1 MTLRE
6 LRYLVAIADHRHF
19 GRAAEACCVTQPT
32 LSAQLRKLEAYLGMT
47 LIDRSGKQPLP
58 TPIGEQIAERARRLL
73 EQADEILQLTRLRRG
88 PLQGA
93 LNVGVI
99 PTLAPYYLPWLLPH
113 VASHYPRLHLVVV
126 EETTRR
132 LEEKLND
139 HLIDAAFLVLP
150 AFSRPDMV
158 GHPLFDEPFYVACP
172 ADRAANEDPAAPL
185 AIEEL
190 TGLKL
195 LLLTEGHCLRGQAL
209 AACGQSEAEY
219 DSTSDCRATSLETL
233 RHLVA
238 AGLGYTMLPA
248 LAARSFCGGSL
259 GIRPLASGESRRIG
273 LVWRAG
279 HPKSAELRRL
289 AAGLEEALPS
299 GVQPVGHPIAAST
312 IDVVNGLA
320 RRSQL
325 HAADRPT

>member
-6 LRYLVAIADHRHF
+6 LRYLVAVADHRHF

-47 LIDRSGKQPLP
+47 LIDRSGKQPVP
-58 TPIGEQIAERARRLL
+58 TPMGEQITERARRLL

-88 PLQGA
+88 PLQGT
-93 LNVGVI
+93 LSVGVI
-99 PTLAPYYLPWLLPH
+99 PTLAPYYLPWLLPY
-113 VASHYPRLHLVVV
+113 VASRYPRLHLVVV

-139 HLIDAAFLVLP
+139 HLIDAAFLVVP

-158 GHPLFDEPFYVACP
+158 EHPLFDEPFYVACP
-172 ADRAANEDPAAPL
+172 ADHAASEDPAAPL
-185 AIEEL
+185 AVAKL
-190 TGLKL
+190 TDLKL

-209 AACGQSEAEY
+209 AACGQGEAEY

-238 AGLGYTMLPA
+238 AGLGYTILPA
-248 LAARSFCGGSL
+248 LAARSISLGSI

-279 HPKSAELRRL
+279 HPKSVELRRL
-289 AAGLEEALPS
+289 AAGLEDALPP
-299 GVQPVGHPIAAST
+299 GVQSVGRTVAAST

-325 HAADRPT
+325 HAADEPE